1 MKHLYR
7 VGFVLTVLF
16 VLALLLFS
24 ENKTIEP
31 QSKGTVLLEKTKPVS
46 LPKKQPE
53 PKQLSEGL
61 VVSGSMLSVTCLSG
75 ERLKYLNDLIRIDAH
90 GLSDFQKQFI
100 QKSIENDACHE
111 WHSNNHSLSDEELY
125 KIKKQHT
132 DLKLNILTFS
142 KLDSPEKNKKALE
155 IMSDRNESQHLK
167 NAALKFLMKHDH
179 EFSMKLSQTIGSN
192 KAGLA
197 QTYYSEI
204 SKLYSC
210 QYNGEACG
218 PFSMGMIGFCIKD
231 ETYCGMSYGSYLQR
245 EYHPSERDI
254 IYDLLNAVPTV
265 LSELIN
271 DDPF

>member
-1 MKHLYR
+1 MKHLYG

-16 VLALLLFS
+16 ILVLSLIS
-24 ENKTIEP
+24 ENKTVES
-31 QSKGTVLLEKTKPVS
+31 QSKENVLLEKTKPVS

-53 PKQLSEGL
+53 PKQLREGL

-75 ERLKYLNDLIRIDAH
+75 ERLKYLNDLIRVDAH

-111 WHSNNHSLSDEELY
+111 WHSNNHSLNDEEVSQ
-125 KIKKQHT
+125 IKKQHA
-132 DLKLNILTFS
+132 DLKLKILTFS
-142 KLDSPEKNKKALE
+142 KLDSAEKNKKALE
-155 IMSDRNESQHLK
+155 IMSDQNESQHLK
-167 NAALKFLMKHDH
+167 DAALRFLLKHDH
-179 EFSMKLSQTIGSN
+179 DFSLKLSKAIGSN
-192 KAGLA
+192 KASLT

-210 QYNGEACG
+210 QYSGECG

-245 EYHPSERDI
+245 KYHPSELDM

-265 LSELIN
+265 LNELIN
-271 DDPF
+271 DGP